1 MVKADGQGI
10 TGFHM
15 ARVSASRVALS
26 NLTVGLA
33 HVDVSHVKTLTIR
46 EFFHSPTLIKAL
58 HPGQSLVVTADGKP
72 NLIVTKA
79 GGRPRKSAEELRLEA
94 RRLLAKPGK
103 KVDCVALLRKL
114 RQ

>member
-1 MVKADGQGI
+1 M
-10 TGFHM
+10 
-15 ARVSASRVALS
+15 RVALS
-26 NLTVGLA
+26 NLTSVLA
-33 HVDVSHVKTLTIR
+33 HAYVSRMKTLTIR
-46 EFFHSPTLIKAL
+46 EFFHSPTLVKAL

-79 GGRPRKSAEELRLEA
+79 GARPRKSAEELRREA
-94 RRLLAKPGK
+94 RSLLLKPGK